1 MQMNPLARQA
11 AEDWFKDPPGNPDWS
26 PSISRKEYIEDMVNR
41 LAGHL
46 EPYLR
51 REVSHLVE
59 ALGVIIEEYEDR
71 KIHFGDEYLWKKNE
85 DSAQVTVVKAL
96 HDFYNNAAGEP
107 LPPTANVN
115 DK

>member
-1 MQMNPLARQA
+1 VESQAEFQMNPLARQA
-11 AEDWFKDPPGNPDWS
+11 AEDWFNMNPNLPGYDQPGPDQEKF
-26 PSISRKEYIEDMVNR
+26 RKDMVNR

-46 EPYLR
+46 ESYFL

-59 ALGVIIEEYEDR
+59 ALGVIMEEYEDR

-96 HDFYNNAAGEP
+96 RDCYK
-107 LPPTANVN
+107 N
-115 DK
+115 DGGDHR